1 MSKGHGQWL
10 FDNNSHILYHQIVMK
25 IKDDYL
31 IVVAFVCFSSISFG
45 ANAVWK
51 GTVDSVW
58 DTTTANW
65 TVDGTPNST
74 YTDGDDVIFDD
85 TALTNIVTGSGTRS
99 PASVLVSNTVNYTI
113 SANIGG
119 TGTTLTKKGS
129 AELYLLGT
137 NTYTGG
143 TIIDDGTIGNM
154 TGGYGFRD
162 YTFGSGPITFTGSAR
177 ISPNRSSYPTM
188 PNPIVINQ
196 DASGEIYGTTFYY
209 KSYLTEPLSGSGKFI
224 RTGGNGVIDEYRSTS
239 NSFTGILELAGTTAT
254 YRFNS
259 LADSSSPI
267 RLSGCKFELRGG
279 SATPMVFNQRQIELN
294 GNNTSTVYINNNNSA
309 ATNTI
314 TINTDLLITVNQAKT
329 LELGGSNG
337 GENIFAGV
345 ISNRSGSYLTKV
357 NKAGSGKWILA
368 GTNTYTGI
376 TAVNDGTLVLRGE
389 ESIDDS
395 ATINITSGLLDIE
408 TREKVGVLQTNGV
421 VSVPAT
427 GTWGSTSSGAE
438 FKNDTY
444 FTGNG
449 ILYVGVDYPPP
460 GTVLIIN

>member
-1 MSKGHGQWL
+1 
-10 FDNNSHILYHQIVMK
+10 
-25 IKDDYL
+25 
-31 IVVAFVCFSSISFG
+31 
-45 ANAVWK
+45 
-51 GTVDSVW
+51 
-58 DTTTANW
+58 
-65 TVDGTPNST
+65 
-74 YTDGDDVIFDD
+74 
-85 TALTNIVTGSGTRS
+85 
-99 PASVLVSNTVNYTI
+99 
-113 SANIGG
+113 
-119 TGTTLTKKGS
+119 
-129 AELYLLGT
+129 
-137 NTYTGG
+137 
-143 TIIDDGTIGNM
+143 
-154 TGGYGFRD
+154 
-162 YTFGSGPITFTGSAR
+162 
-177 ISPNRSSYPTM
+177 M
-188 PNPIVINQ
+188 PNPIVINLG
-196 DASGEIYGTTFYY
+196 ASGEIYGTTFYY
-209 KSYLTEPLSGSGKFI
+209 KSYWNEPLSGSGRFI

-254 YRFNS
+254 YRFGS
-259 LADSSSPI
+259 LADSSNPI

-294 GNNTSTVYINNNNSA
+294 GNNTSTVYINNNNGA

-314 TINTDLLITVNQAKT
+314 TINTDLLITSVNRAKT
-329 LELGGSNG
+329 LELGGGNG
-337 GENIFAGV
+337 GENIFAGT
-345 ISNRSGSYLTKV
+345 ISNWSGSYLTKV
-357 NKAGSGKWILA
+357 NKAGSGKWILS

-376 TAVNDGTLVLRGE
+376 TAVNGGTLVLRGE

-460 GTVLIIN
+460 GTVFIIN